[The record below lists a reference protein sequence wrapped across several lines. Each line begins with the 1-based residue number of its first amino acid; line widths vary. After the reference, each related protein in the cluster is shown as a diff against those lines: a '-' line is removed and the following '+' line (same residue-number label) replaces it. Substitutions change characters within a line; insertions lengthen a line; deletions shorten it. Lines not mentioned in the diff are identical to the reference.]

1 MSANAIPTSR
11 RSTDATVATVAV
23 HVTPKAVR
31 DEIAGWRGDELSV
44 RVTAA
49 PDAGKANAA
58 VCAVLARALGV
69 PKSRVRVARGLAARH
84 KVIEV
89 EGLSAEGVAAVIGAP
104 DTPLF

>member
-1 MSANAIPTSR
+1 MR
-11 RSTDATVATVAV
+11 
-23 HVTPKAVR
+23 VTPKAVR
-31 DEIAGWRGDELSV
+31 DEIAGWRGSELSV

-69 PKSRVRVARGLAARH
+69 PKTRVQVVRGFAARH
-84 KVIEV
+84 KAIEV
-89 EGLSAEGVAAVIGAP
+89 EGLSAEDVAAVLGAP

>member
-1 MSANAIPTSR
+1 M
-11 RSTDATVATVAV
+11 AV
-23 HVTPKAVR
+23 LAVRVTPKAVR
-31 DEIAGWRGDELSV
+31 DEIAGWRGSELSV

-69 PKSRVRVARGLAARH
+69 PKTRVQVVRGFAARH
-84 KVIEV
+84 KAIEV
-89 EGLSAEGVAAVIGAP
+89 EGLSAEDVAAVLGAP

>member
-1 MSANAIPTSR
+1 
-11 RSTDATVATVAV
+11 VAV
-23 HVTPKAVR
+23 LAVRVTPKAVR
-31 DEIAGWRGDELSV
+31 DEIAGWRGSELSV

-69 PKSRVRVARGLAARH
+69 PKTRVQVVRGFAARH
-84 KVIEV
+84 KAIEV
-89 EGLSAEGVAAVIGAP
+89 EGLSAEDVAAVLGAP